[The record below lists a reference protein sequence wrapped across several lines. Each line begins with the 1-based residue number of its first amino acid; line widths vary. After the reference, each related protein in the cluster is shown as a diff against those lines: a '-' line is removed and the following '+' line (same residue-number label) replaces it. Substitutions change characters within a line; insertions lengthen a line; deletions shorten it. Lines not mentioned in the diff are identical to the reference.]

1 MKKIQDK
8 NGKSTL
14 LTPEYF
20 LKEIHSFR
28 KIVSSKEYTLEQKE
42 KAFKGLMYVYVATED
57 LDLEGPECMFFQITI
72 KDWEVRRSFEMV
84 RGLFSQN

>member
-14 LTPEYF
+14 LTPKYF

-28 KIVSSKEYTLEQKE
+28 KIVSSKEYTFEQKE
-42 KAFKGLMYVYVATED
+42 KAFEGLMYVYVSVED
-57 LDLEGPECMFFQITI
+57 LDLDGPECMLFQATI
-72 KDWEVRRSFEMV
+72 ADWEVRRSFEMI
-84 RGLFSQN
+84 RGL